1 MLCHV
6 AFVVHRG
13 MTCTIDIVYSDR
25 ARFWECVVL
34 VVRHR
39 GSSLEVVWRQE
50 EVCSSR
56 SVAVGICV

>member
-39 GSSLEVVWRQE
+39 GSSLEVV
-50 EVCSSR
+50 
-56 SVAVGICV
+56 